1 MATVETVGLDRRA
14 LGFWGLLFQSISHI
28 SPIGAMIANMT
39 AIAAYAGALMPMT
52 FLFAAVA
59 FFFLLAI
66 LVQFSR
72 RITSAGGIYGYVKA
86 GLGDRWGSRAGW
98 LMVLTYWMVVN
109 FSLIFMAGVLIP
121 QTAAYFFHV
130 RVPSWL
136 WVPLVIVEAIL
147 IWGMAYVGIKT
158 SVRYS
163 LTTMAVGILVMAAA
177 AVGIIVHAGSANDPT
192 LFFNIARLHGT
203 ALSGVGV
210 GIIFAML
217 SLGGASSAIYL
228 SEETPT
234 PARTVTR
241 AVIWSFGICLVLFL
255 LSAYA
260 LTVGWGPARMSG
272 FATANIPGVELTR
285 QAINPAMAG
294 ALVFFAFNASFAGTL
309 APANALARIVYAMAR
324 DNTILPTSLAHIHP
338 THRTPS
344 RGILAL
350 GAAGVLLAIGVG
362 LAFGPFTGFAILAIT
377 ATVAH
382 FISHILVNIS
392 LPAYTARHGHLSLT
406 KHLTPAVIATAL
418 ILIAFYLVLFPIHF
432 PVVLGPI
439 VVATWWAIGEWR
451 LKGNLL
457 PVGMGELE

>member
-1 MATVETVGLDRRA
+1 METTGLDRQA

-130 RVPSWL
+130 SVPSWL
-136 WVPLVIVEAIL
+136 WVPLVVVEATL
-147 IWGMAYVGIKT
+147 IWGMAYVGIKA
-158 SVRYS
+158 SLRYS

-177 AVGIIVHAGSANDPT
+177 AVGIIAHAGSANDPT
-192 LFFNIARLHGT
+192 LFFPIGRLHGT

-234 PARTVTR
+234 PTRTVTR

-260 LTVGWGPARMSG
+260 LTVGWGPGRMSS
-272 FATANIPGVELTR
+272 FATANIPGIELTR
-285 QAINPAMAG
+285 RAINPAMAG

-324 DNTILPTSLAHIHP
+324 DNTILSAGLAHVHP

-344 RGILAL
+344 RGILAM

-382 FISHILVNIS
+382 FVSHILVNIS
-392 LPAYTARHGHLSLT
+392 LPAYTARAGHLSLT

-439 VVATWWAIGEWR
+439 VVAAWWLVGEWR
-451 LKGNLL
+451 LRGGLL
-457 PVGMGELE
+457 PVRVGELE